1 MKSIQVIPSIAD
13 EASGPTYTVT
23 RLTQELSRLGV
34 DSQICS
40 LSPGPDSALSRTF
53 PANLGP
59 TQLGFSSA
67 LRRHLYHQGK
77 LEREMVFHCH
87 GIWMM
92 PVIYGA
98 WAAKRSGKPLFW
110 SPRGMLAEWA
120 LKSGSKFKPIF
131 WKLLQ
136 KPALEKTSVFH
147 ATAECEVEDVRR
159 SGFRQPIAL
168 IPNGIDIPP
177 PHRKRTGQTFTL
189 LYLGRIHP
197 KKGIDNLLLAWK
209 RLQDSFPQWQVKIV
223 GGEGDNPTSGR
234 GYLASLQTLTR
245 EAGISRVAFPG
256 PLYGQAKQTAYAE
269 ADLYILP
276 THSENFGVSVAEA
289 LAAGTPAIVTHGAP
303 WQGLDT
309 HGAGLWVPNSID
321 SIAIAM
327 ENMMRRSREEL
338 AAMGQNGRR
347 WMAES
352 FGWRPIAEQMQTAY
366 QWALDPTRPKPECI
380 VD

>member
-1 MKSIQVIPSIAD
+1 MKAIQIVSSIAE

-23 RLTQELSRLGV
+23 RLTQELGRLDV
-34 DSQICS
+34 DVSIFS
-40 LSPGPDSALSRTF
+40 LAPGPNNSFSKVF
-53 PANLGP
+53 PTSFGP
-59 TQLGFSSA
+59 RHLGFSRS
-67 LRRHLYHQGK
+67 LRRTLSAEASNEQS
-77 LEREMVFHCH
+77 LILHCH

-92 PVIYGA
+92 PAIYGA
-98 WAAKRSGKPLFW
+98 WAAKKFRKPLFW

-131 WKLLQ
+131 WRLLQ
-136 KPALEKTSVFH
+136 KPALEKTTVFH

-159 SGFRQPIAL
+159 AGFRQPIAL

-177 PHRKRTGQTFTL
+177 AHPKQSGATFTL
-189 LYLGRIHP
+189 LYLGRVHP

-223 GGEGDNPTSGR
+223 GGEGDNPTSGK

-245 EAGISRVAFPG
+245 DEGISRVEFPG

-309 HGAGLWVPNSID
+309 HDAGLWVPNSVD
-321 SIAIAM
+321 SIASAM

-338 AAMGQNGRR
+338 AAMGQNGRL

-352 FGWRPIAEQMQTAY
+352 FGWRPIAEQMQAAY